1 MARSQYLPGHS
12 RKPVLE
18 FRDHLNTGQVH
29 AASVVTCQNQ
39 RSCTPGH
46 FAGIWRTEIPRRP
59 DIESLSLDTGH
70 RACCALQTGKAVM
83 QTQKTS
89 LQGYVV

>member
-1 MARSQYLPGHS
+1 MSRSQYLPDHT

-18 FRDHLNTGQVH
+18 FRDHLNIGQAH

-46 FAGIWRTEIPRRP
+46 FAGIWRTETPRRP
-59 DIESLSLDTGH
+59 DTESSSLGTGH
-70 RACCALQTGKAVM
+70 KACCASQTGKAVM
-83 QTQKTS
+83 QMQRTS